1 MTEPITLLAKW
12 RLAQAI
18 AADPNTPPSALRVA
32 LRLLD
37 HLNGKTGRC
46 DPAHATIGAALGIG
60 RRTVVDAIHALERAG
75 WLRVER
81 GGGDPNAPN
90 GYSTNSY
97 QFAVERL
104 GEVPEAGRDDD
115 PPRAETC
122 TPGGAEVRTSPRAG
136 IRTPPVVI
144 SAPPRGAEIR
154 TQNYEQVYR
163 EEKPGTGNTYPPSPS
178 PRSSRDR
185 ATGLPDELRA
195 DFSLFWSIYPRRERV
210 GAAEAAFAQ
219 AVANGADPADLIH
232 GVRAYARSVKGSEPK
247 YVAGAAR
254 WLAERRWTD
263 EPPAPSTG
271 PDPITLDGDG
281 NIVAV
286 PPTAQAAPRRR
297 MTPAEEI
304 LSAFTPDA
312 LEEMD
317 ANWRARRNGH

>member
-154 TQNYEQVYR
+154 TQTMNRSTGKRNR
-163 EEKPGTGNTYPPSPS
+163 ERETLIPLPPHLVL
-178 PRSSRDR
+178 R
-185 ATGLPDELRA
+185 ATGRPDCRTNSGPTSPSSGRSIRAVSASGRPRLLSLRR
-195 DFSLFWSIYPRRERV
+195 SPT
-210 GAAEAAFAQ
+210 
-219 AVANGADPADLIH
+219 
-232 GVRAYARSVKGSEPK
+232 AR
-247 YVAGAAR
+247 
-254 WLAERRWTD
+254 T
-263 EPPAPSTG
+263 PPTSSTG
-271 PDPITLDGDG
+271 S
-281 NIVAV
+281 
-286 PPTAQAAPRRR
+286 AP
-297 MTPAEEI
+297 MPG
-304 LSAFTPDA
+304 L
-312 LEEMD
+312 
-317 ANWRARRNGH
+317 

>member
-1 MTEPITLLAKW
+1 M
-12 RLAQAI
+12 
-18 AADPNTPPSALRVA
+18 
-32 LRLLD
+32 
-37 HLNGKTGRC
+37 H
-46 DPAHATIGAALGIG
+46 
-60 RRTVVDAIHALERAG
+60 
-75 WLRVER
+75 
-81 GGGDPNAPN
+81 
-90 GYSTNSY
+90 
-97 QFAVERL
+97 
-104 GEVPEAGRDDD
+104 
-115 PPRAETC
+115 
-122 TPGGAEVRTSPRAG
+122 PGGCGSSHL
-136 IRTPPVVI
+136 PPCGN
-144 SAPPRGAEIR
+144 SHPPGGHFRPPPGCGNPH
-154 TQNYEQVYR
+154 TNYEQVYR